1 MSSSSVPGYQVNA
14 PRLVGPA
21 VLVHP
26 APDPLGLARPPGGV
40 AGDLPH
46 PRQVVGAPQGLPA
59 AELGRRV
66 VLLARELPQPG
77 VAVAPHVA
85 RLVRHPGQQAARAGV
100 EDVPV
105 VDVEPDHVEHV
116 TEHGQLQ
123 LVDRRVPDHD
133 RSDPAPA
140 GDLGELLRGG
150 QLAVEAV
157 EHLHLGTVPV
167 DRAQQPADRRLGLL
181 AEAEPEQRL
190 HGVGGVADPGEA
202 VVPVLG
208 ASVRDRR
215 LSGSDVVAAAAI
227 EPLGA
232 CSRSLSSSAL
242 RATSSAHGPGAR
254 NWPDHCCQAATVR
267 SSRASTSRG
276 VDRCSGSDC
285 DAVTP
290 HQVPGTGG
298 GAKGAVDGLVGHL
311 GLDLA
316 EQPHR
321 ERHVVDAQ
329 DGAVHGVVRP
339 GRRRVQAGA
348 GGDREPHRD
357 PARDPLD
364 AAGELR
370 PGQPPGAAEVQRVD
384 DPDRSGRGDVRG
396 LEDVRARQVAPRR
409 ARGLGGGE
417 LEPAAVAGRRGSR
430 RTWGRSR
437 GRGSATSRS
446 GRRGRRARRSG
457 CRRSGRRSAG
467 RRSRPGDRGRRRAPR
482 RGRAR
487 GRA

>member
-1 MSSSSVPGYQVNA
+1 M
-14 PRLVGPA
+14 R
-21 VLVHP
+21 
-26 APDPLGLARPPGGV
+26 
-40 AGDLPH
+40 
-46 PRQVVGAPQGLPA
+46 
-59 AELGRRV
+59 
-66 VLLARELPQPG
+66 
-77 VAVAPHVA
+77 
-85 RLVRHPGQQAARAGV
+85 
-100 EDVPV
+100 
-105 VDVEPDHVEHV
+105 
-116 TEHGQLQ
+116 
-123 LVDRRVPDHD
+123 
-133 RSDPAPA
+133 
-140 GDLGELLRGG
+140 
-150 QLAVEAV
+150 
-157 EHLHLGTVPV
+157 
-167 DRAQQPADRRLGLL
+167 
-181 AEAEPEQRL
+181 
-190 HGVGGVADPGEA
+190 VGGVADPGEA
-202 VVPVLG
+202 VVPVL
-208 ASVRDRR
+208 AARR
-215 LSGSDVVAAAAI
+215 GSPAVTSSPRRRSTPLGRVQQQLEQQRAARDVVRPRSGGAELAG
-227 EPLGA
+227 PLLPGRHRA
-232 CSRSLSSSAL
+232 VQPRVDLARGGQVQRLGL
-242 RATSSAHGPGAR
+242 RCRHA
-254 NWPDHCCQAATVR
+254 
-267 SSRASTSRG
+267 
-276 VDRCSGSDC
+276 
-285 DAVTP
+285 

-298 GAKGAVDGLVGHL
+298 GAEGAVDGLVGHL

-348 GGDREPHRD
+348 GGDREPHRH

-396 LEDVRARQVAPRR
+396 LEDVRARQVAPHG

-446 GRRGRRARRSG
+446 GRRGRRARRCG